1 MRLLNALR
9 RYRQSFDDQDDH
21 LLKISV
27 SKDALLRNAHQFR
40 LLFPRH
46 TIGAVLKSNA
56 YGHGLVPIGRFWDR
70 HAEIGKIIVD
80 SLVEAELL
88 RNNGVKK
95 PILILGHIPFS
106 RIKDLGGVKPVAIGV
121 NSFEQASRLADA
133 VHSLLVVHIKVD
145 TGMHRQGVL
154 LGELAKTIET
164 LIGNRHIRIEG
175 LMSHLADAD
184 SPGGGPY
191 TSDQIARWRQA
202 VDIFRRYIRGGELH
216 FSATAGTRY
225 IANGA
230 NTMIRAGIGLYGFDV
245 TQDQRLGV
253 VPALSL
259 HGKIVGTKIIPR
271 NGGVGYNVTFRA
283 SQDMAAA
290 IVPCG
295 YYEGVPRAL
304 SNKGFMY
311 HDMVPLPIIGRV
323 SMNMTTIDISA
334 VQTPLRLEDEVEVF
348 STDPAKKNSIAWVAS
363 ACDTIPYEILVRLAP
378 TIRRTIV

>member
-1 MRLLNALR
+1 MRFLNALR
-9 RYRQSFDDQDDH
+9 RYRQSFDDDQKH
-21 LLKISV
+21 LLSIAV
-27 SKDALLRNAHQFR
+27 SGDALVHNAHQFH
-40 LLFPRH
+40 LLFPHH

-56 YGHGLVPIGRFWDR
+56 YGHGLIPVGRFWDR
-70 HAEIGKIIVD
+70 HAVIGKIIVD

-95 PILILGHIPFS
+95 PILILGHVPFA
-106 RIKDLGGVKPVAIGV
+106 RIKDLAAVRPVAIGV
-121 NSFEQASRLADA
+121 NSFEQASRLAGL
-133 VHSLLVVHIKVD
+133 VSSLLEVHIKVD

-154 LGELAKTIET
+154 LGELAKTIEI
-164 LIGNRHIRIEG
+164 LSANPHMRIEG

-191 TSDQIARWRQA
+191 TSEQIARWRQA
-202 VDIFRRYIRGGELH
+202 VDVFRRYIRGGQLH

-225 IANGA
+225 IANGV

-259 HGKIVGTKIIPR
+259 QGKIVGTKIIPR
-271 NGGVGYNVTFRA
+271 GGGVGYNVTFRA
-283 SQDMAAA
+283 DRDMAAA
-290 IVPCG
+290 VVPCG

-311 HDMVPLPIIGRV
+311 YGDVPLPIIGRV
-323 SMNMTTIDISA
+323 SMNMTTIDVSA
-334 VQTPLRLEDEVEVF
+334 VQTPLRLEDEVEIF
-348 STDPAKKNSIAWVAS
+348 STDLAKKNSIAWAAA

-378 TIRRTIV
+378 TIRRSIV